1 MRARRSLLAAS
12 GLLLTATA
20 SLSAAELPAGT
31 RLLVRLNQN
40 VYSHAV
46 TAGQPVDTIVIAPVR
61 VGGDTVVPAGWKLRG
76 TVTESGVLPGKEK
89 RARLRFAFAK
99 LVDDGGAATPVT
111 ARLVAVDNARETVDA
126 EGRILGAPAQK
137 GLPKDKAA
145 LLKLGVDLD
154 PVALGLIEAGNQTVR
169 AAVGYDRGTEMTVEL
184 TASASIPAVK
194 AAAGPKDL
202 ASDAELKKLAT
213 ALPAYTDRSEPVNLL
228 IAGARGDVE
237 AAFAEAGW
245 TATDQLWAKAG
256 PAAFVALAAKHGFRP
271 AGAAP
276 LDGQEAAL
284 SFEKQTNTLAQRH
297 RVRLWAR
304 TETLSGKPV
313 WIGSAVRA
321 ADLAFD
327 GTAGTYRHKND
338 PQVDAE
344 RDKVAQDL
352 VFAGRVGA
360 RGLVALK
367 DGKRLSVKG
376 VPVDDGRL
384 AAVVLK

>member
-1 MRARRSLLAAS
+1 MRARRPLLAAS
-12 GLLLTATA
+12 GLLLAAAA
-20 SLSAAELPAGT
+20 SLPAAELPAGT
-31 RLLVRLNQN
+31 RLSVRLDQN

-46 TAGQPVDTIVIAPVR
+46 TNGQPVAAILIAPVR
-61 VGGDTVVPAGWKLRG
+61 VGADTVVPAGWRLRG
-76 TVTESGVLPGKEK
+76 TVTESGVLPGREK

-99 LVDDGGAATPVT
+99 LVDDGGNAVPVA

-126 EGRILGAPAQK
+126 EGRVLGPPAQK

-145 LLKLGVDLD
+145 LLRLGVELD

-169 AAVGYDRGTEMTVEL
+169 SAVGYDRGTEMTVEL
-184 TASASIPAVK
+184 TAPASIPAVK

-202 ASDAELKKLAT
+202 ASDAELKKLAA
-213 ALPAYTDRSEPVNLL
+213 ALPASTDRAEPVNLL

-245 TATDQLWAKAG
+245 TATDRLWAKAG

-271 AGAAP
+271 APPSQLGAEA
-276 LDGQEAAL
+276 AAL

-313 WIGSAVRA
+313 WVGSAVRA

-327 GTAGTYRHKND
+327 RTAGTYAYKPD
-338 PQVDAE
+338 AKVDAE
-344 RDKVAQDL
+344 RDKVVQDL
-352 VFAGRVGA
+352 VFAGRVTA
-360 RGLVALK
+360 RGTAVRK
-367 DGKRLSVKG
+367 DAKG
-376 VPVDDGRL
+376 SDGDGRL

>member
-1 MRARRSLLAAS
+1 MAPRRPLLAVAGAVLLAAS
-12 GLLLTATA
+12 AR
-20 SLSAAELPAGT
+20 AADLPAGT
-31 RLLVRLNQN
+31 RVLVRLNQN

-46 TAGQPVDTIVIAPVR
+46 TNGQPVDTIVIAPVR
-61 VGGDTVVPAGWKLRG
+61 AGGETVVPAGWKLRG
-76 TVTESGVLPGKEK
+76 TVTESGVMPGREK

-99 LVDDGGAATPVT
+99 LADDGGNAIPLA

-126 EGRILGAPAQK
+126 EGRVLGVPAQK

-145 LLKLGVDLD
+145 LLRLGVDLD

-184 TASASIPAVK
+184 TAPASVPSVK
-194 AAAGPKDL
+194 IGPGPKDL
-202 ASDAELKKLAT
+202 TGDAELKKLAA
-213 ALPAYTDRSEPVNLL
+213 ALPARTDGPEPVNLL

-245 TATDQLWAKAG
+245 TATERLWAKAG

-271 AGAAP
+271 AP
-276 LDGQEAAL
+276 LSQLDAQDAAL

-297 RVRLWAR
+297 RVRLWSRA
-304 TETLSGKPV
+304 ETLSGRPV

-321 ADLAFD
+321 ADLVFD
-327 GTAGTYRHKND
+327 KAAGTYAHKAD
-338 PQVDAE
+338 PKVDAE
-344 RDKVAQDL
+344 RDKVVQDL
-352 VFAGRVGA
+352 VFAGRAGG
-360 RGLVALK
+360 RGLVARRGA
-367 DGKRLSVKG
+367 DG
-376 VPVDDGRL
+376 DGRL

>member
-20 SLSAAELPAGT
+20 SPFAAELPAGT
-31 RLLVRLNQN
+31 RLSVRLNQN

-46 TAGQPVDTIVIAPVR
+46 TNGQPVDTILIAPVR
-61 VGGDTVVPAGWKLRG
+61 VGSETVVPAGWKLRG

-99 LVDDGGAATPVT
+99 LVDEGGNAIPVT
-111 ARLVAVDNARETVDA
+111 GKLVGVDNARETVDA
-126 EGRILGAPAQK
+126 EGRVLGVPAQK

-184 TASASIPAVK
+184 TAPAAIPAVK

-202 ASDAELKKLAT
+202 ASDAELKKLAA
-213 ALPAYTDRSEPVNLL
+213 ALPARVDASEPLNVLV
-228 IAGARGDVE
+228 AGARGDVE

-245 TATDQLWAKAG
+245 TATDKLWAKAG

-271 AGAAP
+271 APLAP
-276 LDGQEAAL
+276 LDAEDAAL

-304 TETLSGKPV
+304 TETLAGKPV

-327 GTAGTYRHKND
+327 GTTGTYRHKND
-338 PQVDAE
+338 PKVDAE
-344 RDKVAQDL
+344 REKVVQDL
-352 VFAGRVGA
+352 VFAGRVNA
-360 RGLVALK
+360 RGTVARK
-367 DGKRLSVKG
+367 DARSASG
-376 VPVDDGRL
+376 DDGRL
-384 AAVVLK
+384 AAVILK

>member
-12 GLLLTATA
+12 GVLLAATA

-31 RLLVRLNQN
+31 RLSVRLNQN

-46 TAGQPVDTIVIAPVR
+46 ANGQPVDTIVIAPVR
-61 VGGDTVVPAGWKLRG
+61 AGSEAVVPAGWKLRG

-99 LVDDGGAATPVT
+99 LVDDGGIATPVT
-111 ARLVAVDNARETVDA
+111 GKLVAVDNARETVDA
-126 EGRILGAPAQK
+126 EGRILGVPAQK

-184 TASASIPAVK
+184 TAPASVPSVK
-194 AAAGPKDL
+194 IGPGPRDL
-202 ASDAELKKLAT
+202 GTDAELKKLAT
-213 ALPAYTDRSEPVNLL
+213 ALPARVDASEPLNVLV
-228 IAGARGDVE
+228 AGSRPDVE
-237 AAFAEAGW
+237 AAFAAAGW
-245 TATDQLWAKAG
+245 TATDKLWAKAG

-276 LDGQEAAL
+276 LDGQDAAL
-284 SFEKQTNTLAQRH
+284 SFEKQANTLAQRH

-304 TETLSGKPV
+304 TETLGGKPV

-321 ADLAFD
+321 ADLVFD
-327 GTAGTYRHKND
+327 KAAGTYAHKAD
-338 PQVDAE
+338 PKVDAE

-352 VFAGRVGA
+352 VFAGRVSA
-360 RGLVALK
+360 RGLVARK
-367 DGKRLSVKG
+367 DAKG
-376 VPVDDGRL
+376 AAGDDGRL
-384 AAVVLK
+384 AGVILK